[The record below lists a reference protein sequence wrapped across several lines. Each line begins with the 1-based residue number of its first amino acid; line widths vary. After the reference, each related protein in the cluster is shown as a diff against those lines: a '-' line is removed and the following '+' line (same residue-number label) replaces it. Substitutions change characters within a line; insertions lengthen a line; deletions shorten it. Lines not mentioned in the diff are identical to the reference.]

1 MKLDVYAHSLIGHR
15 EAYLNFF
22 INIFSSKRISKKKL
36 ITSKST
42 VLFLMIED
50 SFLLYFF
57 VCIYRSMMNRKTA
70 GFLFRPKPV
79 VDSPSIKLRIK
90 RTALYFLKRMSNVKT
105 LLILPDSIHAGFS
118 TISDGW
124 IYDFQFWDLQ
134 ESDYQTIL
142 ALNEGKQVDSLFTA
156 IKNKRNNRKVL
167 CALGGQD
174 RIKGFD
180 VFATA
185 YVNNKLIQEQ
195 FLFSYGGKVKGFD
208 KLAIEFDKHDGYSKN
223 EFISEE
229 DFIALYASSD
239 LVWALYAEDYDQAS
253 GIFGRAVQLGIPVL
267 VRRNSLIH
275 KICILENI
283 PHVDMIQEDTYKLTS
298 VNIPF
303 KNIQKG
309 KDFRS
314 FFKEKSIMQLKKILG
329 VELKKNER

>member
-15 EAYLNFF
+15 ESYLNFF
-22 INIFSSKRISKKKL
+22 LNTFSSKKISKKDL
-36 ITSKST
+36 LLSKSP

-57 VCIYRSMMNRKTA
+57 ICLYRTILGRITA

-79 VDSPSIKLRIK
+79 VDNPSLKLKVK
-90 RTALYFLKRMSNVKT
+90 RTALYILKKIPNVKT
-105 LLILPDSIHAGFS
+105 LLIIPDSTHPEFS
-118 TISDGW
+118 TICDGW

-134 ESDYQTIL
+134 EKDYETFI
-142 ALNEGKQVDSLFTA
+142 ALKEKKQVSSLFTS
-156 IKNKRNNRKVL
+156 INNMHNGRKVL

-180 VFATA
+180 TFATT
-185 YVNNKLIQEQ
+185 YIDNKNIQKQ
-195 FLFSYGGKVKGFD
+195 FLFAYGGKVKGFNE
-208 KLAIEFDKHDGYSKN
+208 LAISFDKTGGYSKN
-223 EFISEE
+223 EFISDD

-267 VRRNSLIH
+267 VRTNSLIH

-283 PHVDMIQEDTYKLTS
+283 PHVAIIKEKTSKLIS
-298 VNIPF
+298 IEIPSR
-303 KNIQKG
+303 NLQRG
-309 KDFRS
+309 KEFRNV
-314 FFKEKSIMQLKKILG
+314 FKEKSIVQLNETLG
-329 VELKKNER
+329 IELNRNIR